1 MAEKTLHIPSFMTR
15 PGIGGPAPQ
24 GLGTTASDLSQSA
37 ASPQVNTQM
46 APISAVDDRQI
57 RIMTLA
63 QITLGGAWQLEQ
75 LHLRDH
81 HLLLW
86 ITRGQGRLLLHGLRR
101 GFGAHNAIF
110 IPAGKLLA
118 IETGRHI
125 RGQALIIPN
134 DGRVLLPDRT
144 QQLRLQDGLAQAELT
159 GLLDDLRREIHEN
172 RSHVSEALTA
182 IASLVSIWLRRQMQ
196 ILGAPV
202 RASSAERI
210 VRRFADMLSDSYAL
224 GRPMQDYA
232 SDLDITPTHL
242 TRVCRQ
248 AAGLTAAD
256 MLSQVVQHQARM
268 MLIKTAMPINEIA
281 DNLGFG
287 SAAYFTRFSQQHFGA
302 APSQVRKASSPANPS

>member
-1 MAEKTLHIPSFMTR
+1 MAEKNLHIPSFMTR
-15 PGIGGPAPQ
+15 PGMGRPDLTP
-24 GLGTTASDLSQSA
+24 TPRASDLSQSA
-37 ASPQVNTQM
+37 AH
-46 APISAVDDRQI
+46 APVAPLSAVDDNQI

-63 QITLGGAWQLEQ
+63 QITHGGAWQLEQ

-81 HLLLW
+81 HILLW

-125 RGQALIIPN
+125 QGQALIIPN

-172 RSHVSEALTA
+172 RPHLTEALTA
-182 IASLVSIWLRRQMQ
+182 IASLVSIWLRRQMH
-196 ILGAPV
+196 ILADTT
-202 RASSAERI
+202 RATAAERI
-210 VRRFADMLSDSYAL
+210 VRRFADLLAENYAT

-232 SDLDITPTHL
+232 EDLDITPTHL

-248 AAGLTAAD
+248 CAGLTAAD
-256 MLSQVVQHQARM
+256 MLSQVVQHQAHM
-268 MLIKTAMPINEIA
+268 MLIKTSLPINEIA
-281 DNLGFG
+281 DTLGFG
-287 SAAYFTRFSQQHFGA
+287 SAAYFTRFSQQHFGG
-302 APSQVRKASSPANPS
+302 APSQIRRDAAPRDLG

>member
-1 MAEKTLHIPSFMTR
+1 MTR
-15 PGIGGPAPQ
+15 PGMGETASPQ
-24 GLGTTASDLSQSA
+24 LGTTASDLSQSVPRPHM
-37 ASPQVNTQM
+37 S
-46 APISAVDDRQI
+46 PISAVDDTQI

-63 QITLGGAWQLEQ
+63 QITHGGPWQLEQ

-125 RGQALIIPN
+125 QGQALIIPN
-134 DGRVLLPDRT
+134 DGRVLLPDWT

-159 GLLDDLRREIHEN
+159 GLLEDLRREIHEN
-172 RSHVSEALTA
+172 RAYLTEALTA
-182 IASLVSIWLRRQMQ
+182 VASLVSIWVRRQMQ
-196 ILGAPV
+196 IQEAPP
-202 RASSAERI
+202 RTTSGERI
-210 VRRFADMLSDSYAL
+210 VRRFADLLSENYAT
-224 GRPMQDYA
+224 GRSMQDYA

-248 AAGLTAAD
+248 SAGLTAAD

-268 MLIKTAMPINEIA
+268 MLIKTSMPINEIA
-281 DNLGFG
+281 DGLGFG

-302 APSQVRKASSPANPS
+302 APSQIRKAAAPGTMT

>member
-1 MAEKTLHIPSFMTR
+1 M
-15 PGIGGPAPQ
+15 
-24 GLGTTASDLSQSA
+24 TASDL
-37 ASPQVNTQM
+37 TQTSTATPT
-46 APISAVDDRQI
+46 APVSAVNDNQI

-63 QITLGGAWQLEQ
+63 QMTHSGTWQLEQ

-125 RGQALIIPN
+125 QGQALIIPN

-159 GLLDDLRREIHEN
+159 GLLEDLRREIHEN
-172 RSHVSEALTA
+172 RTYLTESLTA

-196 ILGAPV
+196 LHGAPP

-210 VRRFADMLSDSYAL
+210 VRRFADILAETYSS

-232 SDLDITPTHL
+232 RDLDITPTHL

-248 AAGLTAAD
+248 SSGLTAAD

-268 MLIKTAMPINEIA
+268 MLIKTSIPINEIA
-281 DNLGFG
+281 DSLGFG

-302 APSQVRKASSPANPS
+302 SPSQVRKAASPRDIA